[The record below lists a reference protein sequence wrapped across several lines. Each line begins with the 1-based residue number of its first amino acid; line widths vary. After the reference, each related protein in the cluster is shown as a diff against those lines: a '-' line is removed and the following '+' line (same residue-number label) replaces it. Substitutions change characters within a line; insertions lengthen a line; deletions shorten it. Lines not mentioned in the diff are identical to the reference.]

1 MENHLLLYKKKKMDP
16 IVHRVTGSYLGFER
30 KNIEKK
36 GRKEDTVAEND
47 GIHLLTATST
57 PELTCSSREEKRRLL
72 TDNRRRMMVRSDRQW
87 TMQLPSPSSNPV
99 QRAFLSSGKK
109 GMKKC
114 KEEGGKKYG
123 KSLGF
128 LESWS
133 REESMCL
140 VFPLF
145 PLPSSQ

>member
-133 REESMCL
+133 REDSMCL

>member
-1 MENHLLLYKKKKMDP
+1 MENHLLLYKKKRWILSCIEWPAPIWASNERISKKKEGRKTRWQKMTAFIFLRQP
-16 IVHRVTGSYLGFER
+16 PRPNWRVLRAR
-30 KNIEKK
+30 KNA
-36 GRKEDTVAEND
+36 GCSRTTGD
-47 GIHLLTATST
+47 GWWSVRIGNERCNCLRPRATRCN
-57 PELTCSSREEKRRLL
+57 ELFC
-72 TDNRRRMMVRSDRQW
+72 RRR
-87 TMQLPSPSSNPV
+87 
-99 QRAFLSSGKK
+99 KK

-133 REESMCL
+133 REDSMCL

-145 PLPSSQ
+145 PFPSSQ

>member
-1 MENHLLLYKKKKMDP
+1 MENHLLLYKKKRWILSCIEWPAP
-16 IVHRVTGSYLGFER
+16 IWASNER
-30 KNIEKK
+30 ISKKK

-133 REESMCL
+133 REDSMCL

>member
-1 MENHLLLYKKKKMDP
+1 MENHLLLYKKRKMDP

-72 TDNRRRMMVRSDRQW
+72 TDNRRRMMVRSDRQ
-87 TMQLPSPSSNPV
+87 
-99 QRAFLSSGKK
+99 
-109 GMKKC
+109 
-114 KEEGGKKYG
+114 
-123 KSLGF
+123 
-128 LESWS
+128 
-133 REESMCL
+133 
-140 VFPLF
+140 
-145 PLPSSQ
+145 

>member
-128 LESWS
+128 LES
-133 REESMCL
+133 REDSMCL